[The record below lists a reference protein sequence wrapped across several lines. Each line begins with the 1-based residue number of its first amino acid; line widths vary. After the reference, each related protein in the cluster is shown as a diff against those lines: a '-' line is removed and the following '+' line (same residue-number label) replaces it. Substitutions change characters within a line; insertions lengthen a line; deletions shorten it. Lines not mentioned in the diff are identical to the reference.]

1 MFDSSFDITFF
12 VLFWGFVQH
21 KRRIHLFELK
31 HLTYPSKLRRR
42 MYLCRR
48 KLHTYPIRRKH
59 PTYQYKRKGQQ
70 VRIILIIIIIKT
82 LI

>member
-1 MFDSSFDITFF
+1 
-12 VLFWGFVQH
+12 
-21 KRRIHLFELK
+21 
-31 HLTYPSKLRRR
+31 

-70 VRIILIIIIIKT
+70 VRIIIIIMIIIIIIIIIIIKT
-82 LI
+82 LIQNIPYPYFHMQCERRALYNKLATHNE